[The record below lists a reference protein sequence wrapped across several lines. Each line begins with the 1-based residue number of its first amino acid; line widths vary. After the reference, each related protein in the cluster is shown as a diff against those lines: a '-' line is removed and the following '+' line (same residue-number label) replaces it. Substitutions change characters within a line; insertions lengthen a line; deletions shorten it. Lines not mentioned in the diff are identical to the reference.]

1 MPECVG
7 VDVRQAVALAEFG
20 KPACYAV
27 RVHRLSI
34 FLRKQEALIVIV
46 FTQPQP
52 FRVLP
57 RPVLPKE
64 LHRFPWQRNPTIRG
78 CSFRS
83 RFVNTNIRLI

>member
-1 MPECVG
+1 MPKCVR
-7 VDVRQAVALAEFG
+7 VDVRQAVALTEFG

-34 FLRKQEALIVIV
+34 FLRKQESLIVIV

-57 RPVLPKE
+57 CPVLPAS
-64 LHRFPWQRNPTIRG
+64 FPLAEKPNDP
-78 CSFRS
+78 
-83 RFVNTNIRLI
+83 RLQFSE

>member
-7 VDVRQAVALAEFG
+7 VDVRQTVALAEFG

-64 LHRFPWQRNPTIRG
+64 LHRFRWQRNPMIRG

-83 RFVNTNIRLI
+83 RFVNTNIRRI